1 MDVAIALRTL
11 FNHHLHQHHCHYIR
25 SLLSLASSW
34 KLQPNLPSAGYNR
47 VSLLISQ
54 YVHQSQKVVSKRR
67 FSFFG
72 VENIAIF
79 FSLVKIVKCT
89 FYQIMFCCLVIYW
102 KSPYCLN
109 PCMPWALSHR
119 WAVGDHFLTQNSA
132 TWNIYSALSS
142 SIYEPQKD

>member
-79 FSLVKIVKCT
+79 FFGKDCKVHILSNNVLLPGNLLKITLLLKPMHAMGV
-89 FYQIMFCCLVIYW
+89 V
-102 KSPYCLN
+102 P
-109 PCMPWALSHR
+109 P
-119 WAVGDHFLTQNSA
+119 
-132 TWNIYSALSS
+132 LSS
-142 SIYEPQKD
+142 RRSLPYTELCDVKNLFRSNFVYLWTPNS